1 LPIEVLISLKVDVNE
16 TTDMDPL
23 LRDNKDTSNVE
34 IKKAGGSLYPKLSC
48 DEELIKEK
56 HTEHFQFEEDQSSE
70 AKLYSQSS
78 ECPST
83 SARVFPQV
91 LAVLAVSFGCFIHG
105 TSVMYGVVAVLGIE
119 ESSQKLKPN
128 STETVLGFAYDK
140 TEDSAWIIGISAIG
154 MIFGSLLAAPMS
166 NAIGRKST
174 CIGGIGIVFAVAY
187 LLFVIPFD
195 VSMLYLARLLMG
207 MGLGVS
213 QSIST
218 VYIAEI
224 STPNV
229 RGNLAVIPAMTG
241 CLGVVTCQVL
251 AKFLQWQDLAIV
263 FATLNI
269 PFVILII
276 LMPESPVY
284 LVSKDKMEEAH
295 RVLRRLRGEKWNV
308 TQEITEIKRITE
320 KTGNSSSRAAITD
333 FFLPHIIKPVVIAF
347 TLMFFF
353 QTSGINLVLTF
364 APQIFADVTNIDK
377 FLANI
382 FLGCALFASNTLT
395 LLVAG
400 KWPRRMMLLVSSL
413 GCSVTLAVMGLS
425 YQIKDWEAQCSNL
438 TTSQNTP
445 ASDSSQTPIEKD
457 CLYNLNWLPI
467 LDSMIFIFVFNLGYG
482 SLVWMTVV
490 EILPAH
496 IRNFTN
502 GLTVGW
508 VGVLSFIT
516 SFSFPY
522 LLASSWAGQ
531 GAFWMYSVIS
541 FCGFIFIA
549 ICVPETRGK
558 TEEQI
563 RVYFQSKKNR
573 SPQNCEL

>member
-1 LPIEVLISLKVDVNE
+1 
-16 TTDMDPL
+16 MDPL
-23 LRDNKDTSNVE
+23 LDEKDRKPKVE
-34 IKKAGGSLYPKLSC
+34 ITAAGNSLYPDLNGQ
-48 DEELIKEK
+48 EGILEK
-56 HTEHFQFEEDQSSE
+56 KPYFQFEEDESSK
-70 AKLYSQSS
+70 AILFNSGS
-78 ECPST
+78 EDCTTDAPLL
-83 SARVFPQV
+83 PQV

-105 TSVMYGVVAVLGIE
+105 TSYMYGAVALVGLE
-119 ESSQKLKPN
+119 ESSKPLRPN
-128 STETVLGFAYDK
+128 STETELGFAYDNTK
-140 TEDSAWIIGISAIG
+140 DGAWIISIAAIG
-154 MIFGSLLAAPMS
+154 MIFGSLSAAPIS
-166 NAIGRKST
+166 NAIGRKVT
-174 CIGGIGIVFAVAY
+174 CIFGIGVVFSVAY
-187 LLFVIPFD
+187 TLFVIPTD
-195 VSMLYLARLLMG
+195 ISMLYLARFLMG
-207 MGLGVS
+207 VGLGVS

-241 CLGVVTCQVL
+241 CLGVVSCQVL
-251 AKFLQWQDLAIV
+251 AKFLTWKELAIV
-263 FATLNI
+263 FASINI
-269 PFVILII
+269 AFIIMVI
-276 LMPESPVY
+276 LMPESPVF
-284 LVSKDKMEEAH
+284 LISKDRIEEAH
-295 RVLRRLRGEKWNV
+295 KVLRRLRGKNWNV
-308 TQEITEIKRITE
+308 TKELTEIKKMTE
-320 KTGNSSSRAAITD
+320 GSGSQSSKAAISD
-333 FFLPHIIKPVVIAF
+333 FFLPHVIKPVAIAF

-382 FLGCALFASNTLT
+382 FLGGALFASNTLT

-413 GCSVTLAVMGLS
+413 GCSVTLAVMGFS
-425 YQIKDWEAQCSNL
+425 YQVSDWEKSCVNSSSFYSGDLILTEIETEAACS
-438 TTSQNTP
+438 
-445 ASDSSQTPIEKD
+445 
-457 CLYNLNWLPI
+457 YNLNWLPVV
-467 LDSMIFIFVFNLGYG
+467 DSMIFIFVFNLGYG

-522 LLASSWAGQ
+522 LLSSSWAGQ

-541 FCGFIFIA
+541 FIGFLFIA
-549 ICVPETRGK
+549 IFVPETRGK
-558 TEEQI
+558 TEDQI
-563 RVYFQSKKNR
+563 KVYFQGKKENT
-573 SPQNCEL
+573 PGV

>member
-1 LPIEVLISLKVDVNE
+1 
-16 TTDMDPL
+16 MDPL
-23 LRDNKDTSNVE
+23 LEDKDQKPKVE
-34 IKKAGGSLYPKLSC
+34 LTKVSKSLYPDLDS
-48 DEELIKEK
+48 KEGILDK
-56 HTEHFQFEEDQSSE
+56 KPYFQFEEDDSSKAILFNSGSEE
-70 AKLYSQSS
+70 AT
-78 ECPST
+78 T
-83 SARVFPQV
+83 SARILPQV

-105 TSVMYGVVAVLGIE
+105 TSYMYGVVALMGLE

-128 STETVLGFAYDK
+128 STETELGFAFDK
-140 TEDSAWIIGISAIG
+140 TQDSAWIIGISAIG
-154 MIFGSLLAAPMS
+154 MIFGSLIAAPIS
-166 NAIGRKST
+166 NAIGRKVT
-174 CIGGIGIVFAVAY
+174 CIFGIGVVFLVAY
-187 LLFVIPFD
+187 TLFVIPID
-195 VSMLYLARLLMG
+195 ISMLYLARFLMG
-207 MGLGVS
+207 VGLGVS

-224 STPNV
+224 STPNI

-241 CLGVVTCQVL
+241 CLGVVSCQVL
-251 AKFLQWQDLAIV
+251 AKFLKWKQLAIV
-263 FATLNI
+263 FAAINI
-269 PFVILII
+269 PFII
-276 LMPESPVY
+276 MVLLMPESPVY
-284 LVSKDKMEEAH
+284 LISKDKIEEAH
-295 RVLRRLRGEKWNV
+295 KVLRRLRGKNWNV
-308 TQEITEIKRITE
+308 TKELTEIKKRTE
-320 KTGNSSSRAAITD
+320 GTGSTSSKTAIND
-333 FFLPHIIKPVVIAF
+333 FFLPHVIKPVAIAF

-413 GCSVTLAVMGLS
+413 GCSVTLAVMGFS
-425 YQIKDWEAQCSNL
+425 YQVSDWEKACINSSHFDSGDLALSEIDRKAACS
-438 TTSQNTP
+438 
-445 ASDSSQTPIEKD
+445 
-457 CLYNLNWLPI
+457 YNLNWLPVV
-467 LDSMIFIFVFNLGYG
+467 DSMIFIFVFNLGYG

-522 LLASSWAGQ
+522 LLSSSWAGQ

-541 FCGFIFIA
+541 FVGFLFIA
-549 ICVPETRGK
+549 IFVPETRGK
-558 TEEQI
+558 TEDQI
-563 RVYFQSKKNR
+563 KVYFQGKKEKA
-573 SPQNCEL
+573 PKV

>member
-1 LPIEVLISLKVDVNE
+1 
-16 TTDMDPL
+16 MDPL
-23 LRDNKDTSNVE
+23 LEEDGRKPKVE
-34 IKKAGGSLYPKLSC
+34 VTNGGSALYP
-48 DEELIKEK
+48 ELNGQDGFEK
-56 HTEHFQFEEDQSSE
+56 KPYFQFEEDESSKAILFNSSSE
-70 AKLYSQSS
+70 DST
-78 ECPST
+78 T
-83 SARVFPQV
+83 SASVLPQV

-105 TSVMYGVVAVLGIE
+105 TSYMYGVVAVLGIE

-128 STETVLGFAYDK
+128 STETELGFDYDK

-154 MIFGSLLAAPMS
+154 MIFGSLVAAPIS
-166 NAIGRKST
+166 NAIGRKVT
-174 CIGGIGIVFAVAY
+174 CIFGIGVVFAVAY
-187 LLFVIPFD
+187 TLFVIPIHI
-195 VSMLYLARLLMG
+195 SMLYLARFLMG
-207 MGLGVS
+207 VGLGVS

-224 STPNV
+224 STPNL

-251 AKFLQWQDLAIV
+251 AKFLQWQQLAIV
-263 FATLNI
+263 FAAINI
-269 PFVILII
+269 PFVILVIF
-276 LMPESPVY
+276 MPESPVY
-284 LVSKDKMEEAH
+284 LISKDRIEEAH
-295 RVLRRLRGEKWNV
+295 RVLRRLRGKNWNV
-308 TQEITEIKRITE
+308 TKELTEIKKRTEGAGTITS
-320 KTGNSSSRAAITD
+320 KTAIND
-333 FFLPHIIKPVVIAF
+333 FFLPHVIKPVAIAF

-413 GCSVTLAVMGLS
+413 GCSVTLAVMGFS
-425 YQIKDWEAQCSNL
+425 YQIKDWE
-438 TTSQNTP
+438 
-445 ASDSSQTPIEKD
+445 DD
-457 CLYNLNWLPI
+457 CLNSTNINAGDLYSNATEAKAACSYNLNWLPVV
-467 LDSMIFIFVFNLGYG
+467 DSMIFIFVFNLGYG

-490 EILPAH
+490 EILPAP

-508 VGVLSFIT
+508 VGLLSFIT

-522 LLASSWAGQ
+522 LLQSSWAGQ

-541 FCGFIFIA
+541 FCGFLFIA
-549 ICVPETRGK
+549 IFVPETRGK
-558 TEEQI
+558 TEDQI
-563 RVYFQSKKNR
+563 KLYFQSTKGSKGK
-573 SPQNCEL
+573 SPII

>member
-1 LPIEVLISLKVDVNE
+1 
-16 TTDMDPL
+16 
-23 LRDNKDTSNVE
+23 
-34 IKKAGGSLYPKLSC
+34 LYPELSC
-48 DEELIKEK
+48 DEELLKEK

-78 ECPST
+78 ESPGT

-166 NAIGRKST
+166 NAIGRKPT

-531 GAFWMYSVIS
+531 GAFWLYSVIS

-563 RVYFQSKKNR
+563 KVYFQSKKIKKQK
-573 SPQNCEL
+573 PPKL

>member
-1 LPIEVLISLKVDVNE
+1 
-16 TTDMDPL
+16 MDPL

-34 IKKAGGSLYPKLSC
+34 IKKAGGSLYPELSC
-48 DEELIKEK
+48 DEELLKEK

-70 AKLYSQSS
+70 AKLYSQSYES
-78 ECPST
+78 PST

-166 NAIGRKST
+166 NAIGRKPT

-284 LVSKDKMEEAH
+284 LVSKNKMEEAH

-531 GAFWMYSVIS
+531 GAFWLYSVIS

-563 RVYFQSKKNR
+563 KVYFQSKKIKKQK
-573 SPQNCEL
+573 PPKL